1 MSDER
6 CNVFFVASN
15 VLRVILKCP
24 LMFSTNDVLI
34 GKLAKGNRL
43 QLFLLELKCLLGSFC
58 FAIVQRIHA
67 LLQQRLKSVGFCTS
81 FLE

>member
-6 CNVFFVASN
+6 CDVFFVASN
-15 VLRVILKCP
+15 ALRVVFQCP
-24 LMFSTNDVLI
+24 LMLAANDILI
-34 GKLAKGNRL
+34 GKLTKGNRL
-43 QLFLLELKCLLGSFC
+43 QIFLLELKCLLGSFC